1 MTSGEKIN
9 YYRKQLGLSQEE
21 LGQKL
26 LVSRQTISLWEKDQ
40 TVPTI
45 DNLIRLKEIFGVSV
59 DEILGCAEEKEAE
72 RDLSVA
78 KESYVFRYT
87 KEELNVLYKQSNKQL
102 ISRIILFAVIGV
114 AFLIWAFFEEE
125 GQWFLGLGAGV
136 MLLSMIITI
145 KTFSVNKTNSK
156 KTIERLPK
164 ASYDVKVYDNY
175 FTVKVIRDNE
185 TKGDF
190 KFDFNDIEQFL
201 DYGEYLYVTANGIT
215 VILRKSE
222 LVQNSVFTLLS
233 KSSPEK
239 TVVNKK
245 GMTTKQ
251 SMLNLLF
258 VATLFS
264 LLIPMPVISLI
275 SSDAAGF
282 FNYLWIFYLIT
293 PIPVI
298 SIILGII
305 YKRKG
310 YKCKKNIV
318 AGIIMLIL
326 MCIYG
331 SMGFT
336 IEDEADHSDA
346 AIIKAEE
353 VIGIDI
359 PEAAYIDTFYWEEE
373 EEQSFNRGYIYS
385 SSDISFNED
394 VADAFEAEI
403 YKNPKWM
410 EKIPSDLYG
419 LTSSLTEYY
428 DGSFLLLY
436 NADTKEFNTVPKKN
450 GTYHFFSLGYDV
462 EYNTMQI
469 NEYDIEYVK

>member
-1 MTSGEKIN
+1 MTSGERIN

-26 LVSRQTISLWEKDQ
+26 LVSRQTVSLWEKDQ

-45 DNLIRLKEIFGVSV
+45 DNLIRLKEIFGASI
-59 DEILGCAEEKEAE
+59 DEILGCAEGKESGQE
-72 RDLSVA
+72 LPVV

-87 KEELNVLYKQSNKQL
+87 KDELNALYKQSNKQL
-102 ISRIILFAVIGV
+102 ISRIIIFAVIGI
-114 AFLIWAFFEEE
+114 AFLVWAFFQKEV
-125 GQWFLGLGAGV
+125 QWFLGLGSGV
-136 MLLSMIITI
+136 MLLSMILAV
-145 KTFSVNKTNSK
+145 KTFSVNKSDSK

-164 ASYDVKVYDNY
+164 SSYDVKVYDNY
-175 FTVKVIRDNE
+175 FTVKVMRDNE
-185 TKGDF
+185 TKSEF

-215 VILRKSE
+215 IILRKSE

-239 TVVNKK
+239 TVVSKK
-245 GMTTKQ
+245 GMTITK
-251 SMLNLLF
+251 SVLNLLF

-264 LLIPMPVISLI
+264 LLIPMPIISLI
-275 SSDAAGF
+275 SSNDTMF

-293 PIPVI
+293 PVPII

-331 SMGFT
+331 SMGFVF
-336 IEDEADHSDA
+336 EDEVDHSDA

-359 PEAAYIDTFYWEEE
+359 PEASYIDTFYWEEDE
-373 EEQSFNRGYIYS
+373 IQSFSRGYIYS
-385 SSDISFNED
+385 SSDISFDEET
-394 VADAFEAEI
+394 AELFEAKI
-403 YKNPKWM
+403 YKDSKWM
-410 EKIPSDLYG
+410 TKIPSDLYG

-436 NADTKEFNTVPKKN
+436 NADTNEFNTVPKEN
-450 GTYHFFSLGYDV
+450 GTYRFFSVGYDA
-462 EYNTMQI
+462 EYNSMQI
-469 NEYDIEYVK
+469 NEYDIEYII

>member
-26 LVSRQTISLWEKDQ
+26 LVSRQTISLWEKGQ

-59 DEILGCAEEKEAE
+59 DELLGCAEETEAE
-72 RDLSVA
+72 ADLPVA
-78 KESYVFRYT
+78 KESYIFQYT
-87 KEELNVLYKQSNKQL
+87 KEELSVVQKHANRQIV
-102 ISRIILFAVIGV
+102 SRIILFAVLGV
-114 AFLIWAFFEEE
+114 AFLIWAIFQEE

-136 MLLSMIITI
+136 MLLSMILAV
-145 KTFSVNKTNSK
+145 KTFTYNRAESK
-156 KTIERLPK
+156 KTLERLPK
-164 ASYDVKVYDNY
+164 SSYDIKVYDNY

-185 TKGDF
+185 TKCDF

-222 LVQNSVFTLLS
+222 LVQNSVFTLLL

-239 TVVNKK
+239 TVVQKK
-245 GMTTKQ
+245 GSTTTQ
-251 SMLNLLF
+251 SVLNLLF
-258 VATLFS
+258 VVTLFS
-264 LLIPMPVISLI
+264 ELIPMPIISLI
-275 SSDAAGF
+275 SSGDAEF
-282 FNYLWIFYLIT
+282 VNYLWIFYLIT

-298 SIILGII
+298 SIISGII

-318 AGIIMLIL
+318 AGIIILIL
-326 MCIYG
+326 LCIYG

-336 IEDEADHSDA
+336 FENEADHSDA
-346 AIIKAEE
+346 AIINAEE

-359 PEAAYIDTFYWEEE
+359 PEAAYIETFYWEED
-373 EEQSFNRGYIYS
+373 EEQSFSRGYIYS
-385 SSDISFNED
+385 SSNISFDEE
-394 VADAFEAEI
+394 VADAYEEELQN
-403 YKNPKWM
+403 NPKWLT
-410 EKIPSDLYG
+410 KIPSDLYG

-436 NADTKEFNTVPKKN
+436 NTDTKEFNTVPKEN
-450 GTYHFFSLGYDV
+450 GNYHFLSLGYDA

-469 NEYDIEYVK
+469 DEYDIEYVK

>member
-26 LVSRQTISLWEKDQ
+26 LVSRQTISLWEKGQ

-59 DEILGCAEEKEAE
+59 DELLGCAEEKQDEA
-72 RDLSVA
+72 DLPVA
-78 KESYVFRYT
+78 KESYIFRYT
-87 KEELNVLYKQSNKQL
+87 KEELSVLQKQGNKQI

-114 AFLIWAFFEEE
+114 AFLVWAFFQEE

-136 MLLSMIITI
+136 MLLSMILAI
-145 KTFSVNKTNSK
+145 KTFTYNKAESK
-156 KTIERLPK
+156 ITLERLPK
-164 ASYDVKVYDNY
+164 SSYDIKVYDNY
-175 FTVKVIRDNE
+175 FTLKVIRDGE
-185 TKGDF
+185 TKSDF

-201 DYGEYLYVTANGIT
+201 DYGEYIYVTANAIT
-215 VILRKSE
+215 FILRKSE
-222 LVQNSVFTLLS
+222 LVQNSVFTLLL

-239 TVVNKK
+239 TVVQKK
-245 GMTTKQ
+245 GSTTTQ
-251 SMLNLLF
+251 SVLNLLF

-264 LLIPMPVISLI
+264 ILIPMPVISLV
-275 SSDAAGF
+275 SANDTVF
-282 FNYLWIFYLIT
+282 FNYLWVFYLIT
-293 PIPVI
+293 PIPII
-298 SIILGII
+298 SIITGII

-318 AGIIMLIL
+318 AGIIILIL
-326 MCIYG
+326 LCIYG
-331 SMGFT
+331 SMGFAVD
-336 IEDEADHSDA
+336 DEADHSDA
-346 AIIKAEE
+346 AIINAEE

-359 PEAAYIDTFYWEEE
+359 PEAAYIETFYWEED
-373 EEQSFNRGYIYS
+373 EEQSFSRGYIYS
-385 SSDISFNED
+385 SSNISFDEE
-394 VADAFEAEI
+394 VADSYEEELQN
-403 YKNPKWM
+403 NPKWLT
-410 EKIPSDLYG
+410 KIPSDLYG

-436 NADTKEFNTVPKKN
+436 NADTKEFNSVPKEN
-450 GTYHFFSLGYDV
+450 GTYHFFSLGYDA

-469 NEYDIEYVK
+469 DEYDIEYVK

>member
-26 LVSRQTISLWEKDQ
+26 LVSRQTISLWEKGQ

-59 DEILGCAEEKEAE
+59 DELLGCAEENQDEA
-72 RDLSVA
+72 DLPVA

-87 KEELNVLYKQSNKQL
+87 KEELSALQKQGNKQ
-102 ISRIILFAVIGV
+102 IVSRIILFAVIGV
-114 AFLIWAFFEEE
+114 AFLVWAFFQEE

-136 MLLSMIITI
+136 MLLSMIIAI
-145 KTFSVNKTNSK
+145 KTFTYNKAESK
-156 KTIERLPK
+156 ITLERLPK
-164 ASYDVKVYDNY
+164 SSYDIKVYDNC
-175 FTVKVIRDNE
+175 FTLKVIKDGE
-185 TKGDF
+185 TKSDF

-201 DYGEYLYVTANGIT
+201 DCGEYLYVTANAIT
-215 VILRKSE
+215 FIIRKSE
-222 LVQNSVFTLLS
+222 LVQNSVFTLLL

-239 TVVNKK
+239 TVVQKK
-245 GMTTKQ
+245 GSTTTQ
-251 SMLNLLF
+251 SVLNLLF

-264 LLIPMPVISLI
+264 ILIPMPVISLI
-275 SSDAAGF
+275 SANDTVF

-293 PIPVI
+293 PIPII
-298 SIILGII
+298 SIITGII

-318 AGIIMLIL
+318 AGIIMVIL

-331 SMGFT
+331 SMGFAF
-336 IEDEADHSDA
+336 EDEADHSDA

-359 PEAAYIDTFYWEEE
+359 PEAAYIDTFYWKED
-373 EEQSFNRGYIYS
+373 EEQSFSRGYIYS
-385 SSDISFNED
+385 SSDISFDEE
-394 VADAFEAEI
+394 VADAFEENLHE
-403 YKNPKWM
+403 NPKWM
-410 EKIPSDLYG
+410 TKIPSDLYG

-436 NADTKEFNTVPKKN
+436 NTDTKEFNTVPKEN
-450 GTYHFFSLGYDV
+450 GTYHFYSLGYDA